1 VLRRTVVSVTT
12 NTAQPAQA
20 SGTLTLGG
28 ELTVNRL
35 GFGAMRLTGKGVWGP
50 PVDRDECVRVLRRA
64 VELGV
69 NFIDTADSYGPYISE
84 DIIREALHPY
94 EGLVIATKAGLLRT
108 GPDVWIPL
116 GNPSY
121 LRQECEMSLR
131 RLRVEAIDLFQLH
144 RIDAN
149 FSLADQVGELVKL
162 QQEGKIRQIGLSEIN
177 VDQLKA
183 AQQITPIV
191 SVQNM
196 YNLAARTAEPLL
208 DAAAAQGIAFIPWF
222 PLAAGPSPRHAVPVG
237 AGLAA
242 EAVPGDAADS
252 GHVQRGPPGAERR
265 RSGDNPHRRRIRD
278 TGCRRRP
285 TKQLAGLRFIAG
297 GPPNTVLWWPANM
310 RDTRAADL
318 IRPNRRSRAGPTTA
332 GSSRPFVRCRT
343 TPGRSTRPT
352 V

>member
-1 VLRRTVVSVTT
+1 MATD
-12 NTAQPAQA
+12 TAQPAQA

-50 PVDRDECVRVLRRA
+50 PADRGEAVRVLRRA

-94 EGLVIATKAGLLRT
+94 SSHQGLVIATKAGLLRT

-131 RLRVEAIDLFQLH
+131 RLGVETIDLFQLH

-149 FSLADQVGELVKL
+149 FPLADQVGELVAL
-162 QQEGKIRQIGLSEIN
+162 QKEGKIRHIGLSEVD
-177 VDQLKA
+177 VDQLTA

-208 DAAAAQGIAFIPWF
+208 DAVTTQGIAFIPWF
-222 PLAAGPSPRHAVPVG
+222 PLAAGP
-237 AGLAA
+237 LAA
-242 EAVPGDAADS
+242 PDGPLQKVAAGHDATPS
-252 GHVQRGPPGAERR
+252 
-265 RSGDNPHRRRIRD
+265 
-278 TGCRRRP
+278 
-285 TKQLAGLRFIAG
+285 QLALAWLLKRSPVMLPIPGTSSVDHLEQNVAAAEIRLSDEEFETLAAAG
-297 GPPNTVLWWPANM
+297 
-310 RDTRAADL
+310 AAQD
-318 IRPNRRSRAGPTTA
+318 N
-332 GSSRPFVRCRT
+332 
-343 TPGRSTRPT
+343 
-352 V
+352 